1 MDSLDE
7 SPEDTASCASARAS
21 GLPLAKLSE
30 VRYCRDGVPTTVVS
44 TKDERDDTRSHRCV
58 STRYA
63 VTLLTKHWS
72 FTVRQVGGQRS
83 QGHHCW
89 PVTETVEFK

>member
-7 SPEDTASCASARAS
+7 SLDEMASCASARAS
-21 GLPLAKLSE
+21 WPPLAKLSE
-30 VRYCRDGVPTTVVS
+30 DGYCREGVPTTVVS
-44 TKDERDDTRSHRCV
+44 TKDERDNTGSRRGV

-72 FTVRQVGGQRS
+72 LPVRQVGGQQS
-83 QGHHCW
+83 QRCHCW
-89 PVTETVEFK
+89 PVTVTVEFK

>member
-7 SPEDTASCASARAS
+7 SLDDTASCASARAS
-21 GLPLAKLSE
+21 GLLLAKLSE
-30 VRYCRDGVPTTVVS
+30 VRYCRDGVPTTVVA
-44 TKDERDDTRSHRCV
+44 TKDERDDTGSHRCV

-72 FTVRQVGGQRS
+72 LTVRQVGGQRS
-83 QGHHCW
+83 QGRRGW
-89 PVTETVEFK
+89 PVTVIVEFK

>member
-7 SPEDTASCASARAS
+7 SLDETASCSSTRAS
-21 GLPLAKLSE
+21 WPPLAKLSE
-30 VRYCRDGVPTTVVS
+30 VGYCRDGVPTTVVAM
-44 TKDERDDTRSHRCV
+44 KDKRDNTGSRRDV

-72 FTVRQVGGQRS
+72 LTVRQSRRTTKSEAPLLAGDCDS
-83 QGHHCW
+83 
-89 PVTETVEFK
+89 